1 MADGNRENGEK
12 RGEKG
17 RGKERKE
24 RGNRGNRGN
33 REEKR
38 RIYADVQ
45 SFRTYS
51 PTATDWR
58 ISRERLG
65 LERWEYARW
74 KDRTQ
79 RYRLGT
85 IVTEK

>member
-1 MADGNRENGEK
+1 MADGKKEKGEK

-24 RGNRGNRGN
+24 RGK

-38 RIYADVQ
+38 RIHADVQ

-74 KDRTQ
+74 KDCFQ
-79 RYRLGT
+79 GYRLR
-85 IVTEK
+85 IIITEK